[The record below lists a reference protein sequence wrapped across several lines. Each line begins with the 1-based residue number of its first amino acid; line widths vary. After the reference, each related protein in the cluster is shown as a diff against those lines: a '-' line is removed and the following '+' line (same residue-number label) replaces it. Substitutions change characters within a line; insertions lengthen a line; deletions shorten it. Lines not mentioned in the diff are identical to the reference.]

1 MDRQRKHFTVII
13 LSPNFQYTCKI
24 YPIILWIKKIS
35 ILIYIINTDGCSV
48 DICKEDVFRPHD
60 CTSLQ
65 RDARCSEEDLKYPN
79 RKEACDC
86 CHLPPRIIMPPVCC
100 ISQNIT
106 CVTKRMLKKV
116 HVCYRR
122 PDL

>member
-1 MDRQRKHFTVII
+1 MMRHLLLLLVICGAYEYVQGFI
-13 LSPNFQYTCKI
+13 CNGRDFRLHPEQDKASN
-24 YPIILWIKKIS
+24 
-35 ILIYIINTDGCSV
+35 GCSA

-86 CHLPPRIIMPPVCC
+86 CHLPPRITMPPPMMP
-100 ISQNIT
+100 N
-106 CVTKRMLKKV
+106 ML
-116 HVCYRR
+116 
-122 PDL
+122 P

>member
-1 MDRQRKHFTVII
+1 MQNIPDNPMDIKNI
-13 LSPNFQYTCKI
+13 NFD
-24 YPIILWIKKIS
+24 
-35 ILIYIINTDGCSV
+35 IINTDGCSV

-106 CVTKRMLKKV
+106 CVTKRMLTKV